1 MIKVSHLYKAFNGQ
15 SILKDINFEVKEG
28 EILAIL
34 GQSGAGKSVLL
45 KHLIGLFSPDEGLIE
60 IDSMDIAG
68 FSEKDWLLL
77 RKKMGYLFQDGALY
91 DFMTIF
97 ENVAFPLKEHT
108 QLNRQEIDEKVRST
122 LNLVGLDGVE
132 EKYPSQLS
140 GGMQKRAALA
150 RAVILNSKIL
160 LCDEPTSGLDPVR
173 SRDITDVI
181 LSISRHFNTTTVI
194 TSHDMK
200 NSFRIADR
208 LIIMRDGSLIA
219 QGTRE
224 EIEST
229 DNDFVK
235 EFLN

>member
-1 MIKVSHLYKAFNGQ
+1 MIKVSHLYKALNGQ

-181 LSISRHFNTTTVI
+181 LSISRHFNATTVI

-200 NSFRIADR
+200 NSFRIADQ

>member
-1 MIKVSHLYKAFNGQ
+1 MIKVSHLYKSFNSQ
-15 SILKDINFEVKEG
+15 AILKDVSFEVKEG
-28 EILAIL
+28 EIIAIL

-45 KHLIGLFSPDEGLIE
+45 KHLIGLLFPDQGSIE
-60 IDSMDIAG
+60 IDSRDIAK
-68 FSEKDWLLL
+68 FSEQDWLLL

-97 ENVAFPLKEHT
+97 ENTAFPLKEHT
-108 QLNRQEIDEKVRST
+108 QLNKKEIGEKVRNT
-122 LNLVGLDGVE
+122 LSLVGLEGVE
-132 EKYPSQLS
+132 QKYPSQLS

-181 LSISRHFNTTTVI
+181 LNISRHFNTTTVI

-208 LIIMRDGSLIA
+208 LIIMKDGSLVA

>member
-1 MIKVSHLYKAFNGQ
+1 MIKVSHLYKSFNDQ
-15 SILKDINFEVKEG
+15 PILKDVNFEVKEG

-34 GQSGAGKSVLL
+34 GQSGVGKSVLL
-45 KHLIGLFSPDEGLIE
+45 KHLIGLLVLDKGSIE
-60 IDSMDIAG
+60 IDSMDVTSFG
-68 FSEKDWLLL
+68 EKDWLLL

-108 QLNRQEIDEKVRST
+108 KMNEQEIREKVRST
-122 LNLVGLDGVE
+122 LNLVGLDDIE
-132 EKYPSQLS
+132 EKYPSELS

-160 LCDEPTSGLDPVR
+160 LCDEPTSGLDPIR
-173 SRDITDVI
+173 SRDIADAI
-181 LSISRHFNTTTVI
+181 LNISRHFNTTTVI

-208 LIIMRDGSLIA
+208 LVIMKDGSLVA
-219 QGTRE
+219 QGTAR
-224 EIEST
+224 EIESI
-229 DNDFVK
+229 DNAFVK